1 MFPFSILQLNPFHIL
16 ISFLQNYQI
25 DSLQK
30 DERTGF
36 QHNKI
41 MGISGQYNEDTV
53 LKILNIARMSYLFL
67 TLISLIVSCTLKSE
81 INSPSKRIIYKSHHL
96 KGPSI

>member
-1 MFPFSILQLNPFHIL
+1 MFPFSILQLNPLHIL

-30 DERTGF
+30 EERTGF

-53 LKILNIARMSYLFL
+53 LKILNIARMSYLLL
-67 TLISLIVSCTLKSE
+67 TLIVSCTLKSE
-81 INSPSKRIIYKSHHL
+81 INSPSKRISYKSHHL